1 VAEIVP
7 VPLRSARRIGTGD
20 GKRRLKPKVQEVRMV
35 RSVLLAA
42 MAVFMAASAI
52 VAQEPPAI
60 PVVKTLDDLRKAPP
74 VALARGQELRIG
86 VTEGAESFGGRLLYC
101 LLGESRPDASDPGG
115 DPEAW
120 LGPLMVR
127 IIEGRDG
134 NEVTGALP
142 EAPPPRGGESFCC
155 TLVPTPAIGTY
166 HVELVEAKG
175 KDRPAERVVMRST
188 IEVKDATPC
197 YWHRFAVAA
206 DGDGDR
212 LVMMPQPTAAR
223 PRFAGATE
231 FGWPAD
237 SKGELALDG
246 LDREQPLELSV
257 DLSVA
262 EPQVHVKASSQILD
276 SAKDHLLARWWVN
289 GKPIAAS
296 SPEAKAAK
304 PQGWRMSFTKELS
317 MPLVLPKSLG
327 ALKEGDK
334 VSVQL
339 LYCPAGI
346 KPCYAGKPPASKQQQ
361 FIPRIISH
369 PASLPR
375 ASNVVEI
382 VVTKELSSAG

>member
-1 VAEIVP
+1 MA
-7 VPLRSARRIGTGD
+7 
-20 GKRRLKPKVQEVRMV
+20 
-35 RSVLLAA
+35 RSVLVAA
-42 MAVFMAASAI
+42 IAVLMAARAI

-74 VALARGQELRIG
+74 VALAGRQEVRIG
-86 VTEGAESFGGRLLYC
+86 ITEGAEGFGGRLLYC

-127 IIEGRDG
+127 IVEEREG

-155 TLVPTPAIGTY
+155 TVVPTPAVGTY
-166 HVELVEAKG
+166 QVELVEAKG

-188 IEVKDATPC
+188 IEVKEAIPC
-197 YWHRFAVAA
+197 YWHSFAVLA
-206 DGDGDR
+206 DGEGDR
-212 LVMMPQPTAAR
+212 VVMAPQPTAAR
-223 PRFAGATE
+223 PRFAGAAE

-237 SKGELALDG
+237 AKGKTALDG
-246 LDREQPLELSV
+246 LDREEPLELSV

-262 EPQVHVKASSQILD
+262 EPQVHVKAPSQILD

-289 GKPIAAS
+289 GKPITAS
-296 SPEAKAAK
+296 APEPKAAK
-304 PQGWRMSFTKELS
+304 PQGWRILFTKELS
-317 MPLVLPKSLG
+317 MPLVLPKSLR

-334 VSVQL
+334 VSLQL

-346 KPCYAGKPPASKQQQ
+346 KPSYAGKPPASKQQQ
-361 FIPRIISH
+361 FVPRIISH

-375 ASNVVEI
+375 VSNLVEI
-382 VVTKELSSAG
+382 VVSKEMARE